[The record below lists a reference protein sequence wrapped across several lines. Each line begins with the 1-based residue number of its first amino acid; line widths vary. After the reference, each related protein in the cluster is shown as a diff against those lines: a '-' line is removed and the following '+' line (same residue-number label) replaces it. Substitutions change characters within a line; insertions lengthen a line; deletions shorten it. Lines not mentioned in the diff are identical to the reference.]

1 MGCSIPHAGISFS
14 VLLFIM
20 NLSDNGLIEKLKL
33 VTWRP
38 VNCVVHDSG
47 WNTCTGKYKWLT
59 ASHINVLEL
68 NKG

>member
-14 VLLFIM
+14 VLLLIM

-33 VTWRP
+33 LTWRP

-47 WNTCTGKYKWLT
+47 WNTYTGKY
-59 ASHINVLEL
+59 
-68 NKG
+68 